1 VKGMAWI
8 IGAGVRR
15 VLGSEEVGGEFVE
28 GFRC

>member
-1 VKGMAWI
+1 VKGMVWI
-8 IGAGVRR
+8 IGAVRR